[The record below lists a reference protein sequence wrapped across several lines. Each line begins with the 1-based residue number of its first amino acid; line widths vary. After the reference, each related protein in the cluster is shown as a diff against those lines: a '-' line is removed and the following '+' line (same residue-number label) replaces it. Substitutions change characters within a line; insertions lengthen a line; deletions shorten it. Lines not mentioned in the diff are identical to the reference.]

1 MIKLFIDYLLIIYRK
16 DNIKFQGYIFAQ
28 EIYYQVD
35 D

>member
-16 DNIKFQGYIFAQ
+16 DNIKFQDYIFAQ
-28 EIYYQVD
+28 KIYYQVD